1 MALQPR
7 HPAPKL
13 VVPTVGGAPWSL
25 EASRPETFTMIVVYR
40 SLHCPLCKNYLG
52 DLEAKLPQFAKLG
65 VEVIAASVDTAER
78 AARAKAE
85 WGLANL
91 RVGYGLSIDTARQWG
106 LFISGAQK
114 DSEPNEFT
122 EPGLFLVKA
131 DGTLY
136 TASIANT
143 PWARPPLDQMLR
155 AIDFFAKNNP
165 PARGESR

>member
-1 MALQPR
+1 MSVKPR
-7 HPAPKL
+7 QPAPKL
-13 VVPTVGGAPWSL
+13 EVRTVDGDTWNL
-25 EASRPETFTMIVVYR
+25 ESSRPAAFTMIGAYR
-40 SLHCPLCKNYLG
+40 SLHCAMCKNYLG
-52 DLEAKLPQFAKLG
+52 ELEAKLPAFEKLG
-65 VEVIAASVDTAER
+65 VEVIAVSVDSAER

-85 WGLANL
+85 WGLARM

-114 DSEPNEFT
+114 ESETDEFS

-143 PWARPPLDQMLR
+143 PWARPPLDQML
-155 AIDFFAKNNP
+155 
-165 PARGESR
+165 ECEVV